1 MGLVQVTKRFLR
13 SEAADLC
20 IAWRMGRGRNKNDGT
35 SPTLTCNHEA
45 PIVFLARKLLRL
57 QAKIMGR
64 MRVVRFPQL
73 YELVTLLIAIKTRD
87 AHQLLRIR
95 YNMHKLGE
103 KMMLDRRV
111 KGGKRD
117 KFYS

>member
-1 MGLVQVTKRFLR
+1 MHG
-13 SEAADLC
+13 
-20 IAWRMGRGRNKNDGT
+20 AWARGGRNKNDGT

-45 PIVFLARKLLRL
+45 PIVFSCKKAI
-57 QAKIMGR
+57 AFTSKIMGR
-64 MRVVRFPQL
+64 MRVLRFPQL